1 MERKEISVDFTGFVL
16 NKSESYYNHVVYNKG
31 DEYIMIKYEDG
42 ECYCDI
48 YHIHIDDNE
57 ITEDEQICTF
67 EDYYDIVNLFG
78 SIKEGE
84 IQTYNF

>member
-1 MERKEISVDFTGFVL
+1 M
-16 NKSESYYNHVVYNKG
+16 
-31 DEYIMIKYEDG
+31 
-42 ECYCDI
+42 YCDI

>member
-1 MERKEISVDFTGFVL
+1 
-16 NKSESYYNHVVYNKG
+16 
-31 DEYIMIKYEDG
+31 MIKYEDG
-42 ECYCDI
+42 ECYCDV
-48 YHIHIDDNE
+48 YHVHIEDNE
-57 ITEDEQICTF
+57 IIEDEQICTF